1 MKNRMIYLHLFW
13 VLAASLLFSASA
25 LGTEPQFFPAWTRL
39 AGSESGVGRGQPM
52 VGRHESGPRA
62 AYRER
67 SSPGGTTSIWEA
79 IPLYGALKTLRIQ
92 ARNSRGQSQQFI
104 FREGNSIDAGQF
116 YNYGR
121 GPGGPGYP
129 GNPVYPPN
137 SGYPGGSNGNLQIIR
152 AYYGLN
158 QGFNDVHAIEWHG
171 AERNPS
177 VQVNNNNMGGD
188 PAQGGDKVLTVV
200 YRYQGREQTS
210 TVKEGNTLRIP

>member
-25 LGTEPQFFPAWTRL
+25 WAQNHNSFQPGPGWQVVKAEWG
-39 AGSESGVGRGQPM
+39 AGNRWSDVTNR
-52 VGRHESGPRA
+52 VRA
-62 AYRER
+62 LLTGNGLVQVNNVNM
-67 SSPGGTTSIWEA
+67 GGD
-79 IPLYGALKTLRIQ
+79 PVYGALKTLRIQ

-137 SGYPGGSNGNLQIIR
+137 SGYPGGGNGNLQIIR

-158 QGFNDVHAIEWHG
+158 NRTNDVTQLLNG
-171 AERNPS
+171 MVRNGTLF